1 MKNSILISLSILLI
15 FSCSKTADRKTV
27 DCSQYYD
34 ILPTPLACNG
44 TICQSD
50 TCITYFNIW
59 KELFLAK
66 NQMTEEYFNNHIT
79 ICNTSANTVPDQGL
93 QFFLTYKFKIDWFET
108 KFDEDFM
115 IWLTPLY
122 ITNNPDINLPVN
134 TLLSKDQ
141 VSQNIGNPFF
151 ATPINILSSIEH
163 LNYSSRQ
170 AAIMAM
176 AAAAGVNDMCTSDL
190 SLQYTNEEHLPIGH
204 PLLTASATLNYE
216 ENKCLY
222 GVMDLSTDY
231 IKTEKSVCFIP
242 FCFTKGTGI
251 ASVNNASTSI
261 EKIKPG
267 DKILSF
273 NQKTRQIEEDIVKQV
288 DSVRHSELIHITFKD
303 MTSNDNTY
311 DHPYYVKNKGWCSYK
326 PLQTNQKYNIK
337 AKQLTVGDTCFKYQD
352 NKLIEVTVK
361 SIQENPGEVMT
372 YNVSRLEKNKSFFA
386 NGILVSDEEQSD
398 SGSTMK

>member
-1 MKNSILISLSILLI
+1 MKKTILISLSILI
-15 FSCSKTADRKTV
+15 VFSCSKTADRKTV

-34 ILPTPLACNG
+34 ILPPPLVCNG

-79 ICNTSANTVPDQGL
+79 ICNTSANTDQYQGI
-93 QFFLTYKFKIDWFET
+93 QFALTYKFKIDWFET
-108 KFDEDFM
+108 KFEENFM

-122 ITNNPDINLPVN
+122 LQNNPDINLPVN

-141 VSQNIGNPFF
+141 VSQYMGNPFF
-151 ATPINILSSIEH
+151 ATPMEIISSIEH

-176 AAAAGVNDMCTSDL
+176 AANAGVNDMCTSNL
-190 SLQYTNEEHLPIGH
+190 SVQYMNVDNPMIGH
-204 PLLTASATLNYE
+204 PVLTASATVNWE
-216 ENKCLY
+216 DNKCVS
-222 GVMDLSTDY
+222 GIMDLATDY
-231 IKTEKSVCFIP
+231 IKVEHIACMIT
-242 FCFTKGTGI
+242 FCFGKGTSI
-251 ASVNNASTSI
+251 VMDNNISKSI

-267 DKILSF
+267 DRILSY
-273 NQKTRQIEEDIVKQV
+273 NQMTSRLEEDIVKQV
-288 DSVRHSELIHITFKD
+288 DSVRHSDIVHITFSD
-303 MTSNDNTY
+303 MTTNNNTF

-326 PLQTNQKYNIK
+326 PLQTSQKYTIK
-337 AKQLTVGDTCFKYQD
+337 AKQLLSGDTCFKYQD
-352 NKLIEVTVK
+352 KKLIEVTIK
-361 SIQENPGEVMT
+361 NIKETPGDVIT
-372 YNVSRLEKNKSFFA
+372 YNISRLEKNKSFLA
-386 NGILVSDEEQSD
+386 NGIVVSDEEQSD